1 MSSWPAPARDAAL
14 HGVAGEFVTRTAPH
28 TESDPMALLIQFLV
42 AFGAAAGRNVHYP
55 VEASRHHLNEYAI
68 LIGPSGKGRKGSAW
82 DHVEALVN
90 EIDQGFAGQCIS
102 SGLASG
108 EGLIFEVRDASQGD
122 SGAQDKRR
130 LIVEAEFAQILKVL
144 AREGN
149 TLSPVVRNAWDGKP
163 MQTIAKNAP
172 VRATGAHIA
181 IIGHITK
188 DELLRFVSG
197 TELANGFV
205 NRFLLV
211 GVKRSQELPF
221 GGRLDGKALERVRDA
236 TLAALRFASLPRQ
249 LTFDP
254 EARERWIEVYGPLSR
269 GEEGLLGAAT
279 RRAEAHVVRLAAIY
293 ATLDTSEQITIPH
306 LQAALAVWRYSLDS
320 ARWIFGDTLGDPT
333 ADEIWALAKDRP
345 AGVTRSQVRD
355 LFSRNKKAR
364 EIDRALAVLEEA
376 GRLTRTHAS
385 DGRGR
390 PAEIWRPQA
399 ARRTEGAPRP
409 RPLRASGS
417 PLLARPR
424 SHRAAPRVPYPASL
438 ASDHQQEAKPVSTR
452 DAQSGR
458 PVPLPFVAS
467 PEPLPPPQPTT
478 LDDQ

>member
-1 MSSWPAPARDAAL
+1 MSSWPAPPREAAL
-14 HGVAGEFVTRTAPH
+14 HGVAGEFVQRTAPH

-42 AFGAAAGRNVHYP
+42 CFGAAAGRGVHYQ
-55 VEASRHHLNEYAI
+55 VEATRHHLNEFAI

-82 DHVEALVN
+82 DHVEALLGDVDR
-90 EIDQGFAGQCIS
+90 EFAGRCIS
-102 SGLASG
+102 SGLSSG
-108 EGLIFEVRDASQGD
+108 EGLIFEVRDASD
-122 SGAQDKRR
+122 SDPGVRDKRR
-130 LIVEAEFAQILKVL
+130 LIVEPEFAQILKVL

-163 MQTIAKNAP
+163 LQTMAKNAP
-172 VRATGAHIA
+172 VRATDAHIA

-211 GVKRSQELPF
+211 GVRRSQELPF
-221 GGRLDGKALERVRDA
+221 GGRLDGKQLERVRDA

-254 EARERWIEVYGPLSR
+254 TARERWIEVYGPLSR

-293 ATLDTSEQITIPH
+293 ATLDCAEQIALAH
-306 LQAALAVWRYSLDS
+306 LEAALAVWRYSLDS
-320 ARWIFGDTLGDPT
+320 ARWIFGDSLGDPT

-345 AGVTRSQVRD
+345 HGVTRSDVRD

-364 EIDRALAVLEEA
+364 EIDRALTVLEEA
-376 GRLTRTHAS
+376 GRLTRAS
-385 DGRGR
+385 SADGRGR
-390 PAEIWRPQA
+390 PAERWLP
-399 ARRTEGAPRP
+399 
-409 RPLRASGS
+409 
-417 PLLARPR
+417 
-424 SHRAAPRVPYPASL
+424 RAA
-438 ASDHQQEAKPVSTR
+438 
-452 DAQSGR
+452 
-458 PVPLPFVAS
+458 
-467 PEPLPPPQPTT
+467 
-478 LDDQ
+478 